1 VNFPQIEVPQ
11 VPGTHRILN
20 VHKNVPGVLG
30 GVNRIVSEL
39 GANIR
44 TQVLATDPNVGYLA
58 MDLDQDVSDAMAD
71 AIAALPANIRT
82 RVLH

>member
-1 VNFPQIEVPQ
+1 MDVPL
-11 VPGTHRILN
+11 VKGTHRVLN

-30 GVNRIVSEL
+30 AVNRIVSER

-44 TQVLATDPNVGYLA
+44 TQVLSTDPQIGYLV
-58 MDLDQDVSDAMAD
+58 MDLEQDVAGAVGD
-71 AIAALPANIRT
+71 AIGDLPAAIRT